1 MATVSG
7 IGGDCQR
14 NQFYE
19 GPAER
24 SAAPV
29 RKHKN
34 PDR

>member
-14 NQFYE
+14 NLFYE

-24 SAAPV
+24 SAPV
-29 RKHKN
+29 RKHKK